1 MGTHPIFESDFDC
14 LTERY
19 PKPSKMSDSESD
31 NEEFTIANDL
41 VVTKYKMA
49 GDIANRV
56 LKNLIER
63 CIVGVS
69 ALELC
74 KIGDDMIVQ
83 ETDKVYKK
91 DKDIT
96 KGIAFPTQA
105 NVNNCICHYA
115 PLSSVKNDI
124 IVKEND
130 IVKLDLGVHIDGYIA
145 VVAHTVFLS
154 EEKKG
159 KAVDAMLA
167 AHYCAEA
174 ALRLVAPG
182 VENTKVTDVVTKIS
196 ESYGC
201 KAVEGMLSYQMEKD
215 TIDGKKTI
223 IQNPTEKQR
232 QEHENC
238 EFAVNEVYAIDML
251 ISTGDGKSRDMDFR
265 TTIYK
270 REPDQVYQLK
280 MKASRAV
287 FSEVEKKFDTMCFNL
302 RALADEKKAKMGINE
317 CVNHG
322 LITPFPVLFEK
333 EDEIVAQFKFTT
345 LLMPNGPLRITG
357 LPFDVAQYESDKK
370 IDDEEI
376 LKVLAQSTSKKSKKR
391 NKKKAAKKAQ
401 AEATEATQPQEA

>member
-1 MGTHPIFESDFDC
+1 MGRSKT
-14 LTERY
+14 R
-19 PKPSKMSDSESD
+19 KMSDSESD

-63 CIVGVS
+63 CVLGVS

-91 DKDIT
+91 EK
-96 KGIAFPTQA
+96 
-105 NVNNCICHYA
+105 
-115 PLSSVKNDI
+115 
-124 IVKEND
+124 D

-145 VVAHTVFLS
+145 VVAHTVFMS

-182 VENTKVTDVVTKIS
+182 IENTKVTDVVSKIS

-201 KAVEGMLSYQMEKD
+201 KAVEGMLSYQMVKD

-280 MKASRAV
+280 MKASRAI

-302 RALADEKKAKMGINE
+302 RSLADERKAKMGINE

-370 IDDEEI
+370 IEDEEI
-376 LKVLAQSTSKKSKKR
+376 LKVLAQSTSKKSKKK
-391 NKKKAAKKAQ
+391 NKKKQAKKAA
-401 AEATEATQPQEA
+401 AEATEATA

>member
-1 MGTHPIFESDFDC
+1 
-14 LTERY
+14 
-19 PKPSKMSDSESD
+19 MSDSESD

-56 LKNLIER
+56 LKSLIDR
-63 CIVGVS
+63 CVIGVS

-91 DKDIT
+91 EKDIT

-145 VVAHTVFLS
+145 VVAHTVFLN

-357 LPFDVAQYESDKK
+357 LPFDVAEYESDKK
-370 IDDEEI
+370 VEDEEI
-376 LKVLAQSTSKKSKKR
+376 LKILATSTSKKSKKR

>member
-1 MGTHPIFESDFDC
+1 
-14 LTERY
+14 
-19 PKPSKMSDSESD
+19 MSDSESD

-63 CIVGVS
+63 CVLGVS

-91 DKDIT
+91 EKEIQ

-105 NVNNCICHYA
+105 NINNCICHYA
-115 PLSSVKNDI
+115 PLSSVGSNDF

-145 VVAHTVFLS
+145 VVAHTVFMS

-182 VENTKVTDVVTKIS
+182 IENTKVTDVVSKIS

-201 KAVEGMLSYQMEKD
+201 KAVEGMLSYQMVKD

-280 MKASRAV
+280 MKASRAI

-302 RALADEKKAKMGINE
+302 RSLADEKKAKMGINE

-370 IDDEEI
+370 IEDEEI
-376 LKVLAQSTSKKSKKR
+376 LKVLAQSTSKKSKKK
-391 NKKKAAKKAQ
+391 NKKKQAKKAA
-401 AEATEATQPQEA
+401 AEATEATA

>member
-19 PKPSKMSDSESD
+19 PKASKMSDSESD

-56 LKNLIER
+56 LKSLIDR
-63 CIVGVS
+63 SKIGVS

-91 DKDIT
+91 EKDIT

-115 PLSSVKNDI
+115 PLSSVKNGPQDI

-182 VENTKVTDVVTKIS
+182 VENTKVTDVVSKIS

-201 KAVEGMLSYQMEKD
+201 KAVEGMLSYQMVKD

-223 IQNPTEKQR
+223 IKNPTEKQR
-232 QEHENC
+232 QEHEKC

-251 ISTGDGKSRDMDFR
+251 ITTGDGKSREMDFR
-265 TTIYK
+265 KPFI
-270 REPDQVYQLK
+270 RENQTR
-280 MKASRAV
+280 S
-287 FSEVEKKFDTMCFNL
+287 
-302 RALADEKKAKMGINE
+302 IN
-317 CVNHG
+317 
-322 LITPFPVLFEK
+322 
-333 EDEIVAQFKFTT
+333 
-345 LLMPNGPLRITG
+345 
-357 LPFDVAQYESDKK
+357 
-370 IDDEEI
+370 
-376 LKVLAQSTSKKSKKR
+376 
-391 NKKKAAKKAQ
+391 
-401 AEATEATQPQEA
+401 

>member
-14 LTERY
+14 LTDQN
-19 PKPSKMSDSESD
+19 SVIMSDSESD

-56 LKNLIER
+56 LKSLIER
-63 CIVGVS
+63 CVIGVS

-91 DKDIT
+91 EKEIQ

-105 NVNNCICHYA
+105 NINNCICHYA
-115 PLSSVKNDI
+115 PLSSVGSNDF

-145 VVAHTVFLS
+145 VVAHTVFMS

-182 VENTKVTDVVTKIS
+182 IENTKVTDVVSKIS

-201 KAVEGMLSYQMEKD
+201 KAVEGMLSYQMVKD
-215 TIDGKKTI
+215 TIYGKKTI

-370 IDDEEI
+370 VADEEI
-376 LKVLAQSTSKKSKKR
+376 LKVLATSTSKKSKKR

>member
-1 MGTHPIFESDFDC
+1 
-14 LTERY
+14 
-19 PKPSKMSDSESD
+19 MSDSESD

-56 LKNLIER
+56 LKSLIDR
-63 CIVGVS
+63 CKIGVS

-91 DKDIT
+91 EKDIT

-115 PLSSVKNDI
+115 PLSSVKNGPQDI

-370 IDDEEI
+370 VEDEEI
-376 LKVLAQSTSKKSKKR
+376 LKVLATSTSKKSKKR

>member
-1 MGTHPIFESDFDC
+1 MGSKT
-14 LTERY
+14 R
-19 PKPSKMSDSESD
+19 KMSDSESD

-63 CIVGVS
+63 CVLGVS

-91 DKDIT
+91 EKEIQ

-105 NVNNCICHYA
+105 NINNCICHYA
-115 PLSSVKNDI
+115 PLSSVGANDF

-145 VVAHTVFLS
+145 VVAHTVFMS

-159 KAVDAMLA
+159 
-167 AHYCAEA
+167 
-174 ALRLVAPG
+174 
-182 VENTKVTDVVTKIS
+182 
-196 ESYGC
+196 
-201 KAVEGMLSYQMEKD
+201 KAVEGMLSYQMVKD

-280 MKASRAV
+280 MKASRAI

-302 RALADEKKAKMGINE
+302 RSLADEKKAKMGINE

-376 LKVLAQSTSKKSKKR
+376 LKVLAQSTSKKSKKK
-391 NKKKAAKKAQ
+391 NKKKQAKKAA
-401 AEATEATQPQEA
+401 AEATEATA

>member
-1 MGTHPIFESDFDC
+1 
-14 LTERY
+14 
-19 PKPSKMSDSESD
+19 MSDSESD

-63 CIVGVS
+63 CVLGVS

-91 DKDIT
+91 EKEIQ

-105 NVNNCICHYA
+105 NINNCICHYA
-115 PLSSVKNDI
+115 PLSSVGSNGKSFHTSKSKDFWVEYICNHFRSDF

-145 VVAHTVFLS
+145 VVAHTVFMS

-182 VENTKVTDVVTKIS
+182 IENTKVTDVVSKIS

-201 KAVEGMLSYQMEKD
+201 KAVEGMLSYQMVKD

-280 MKASRAV
+280 MKASRAI

-302 RALADEKKAKMGINE
+302 RSLADEKKAKMGINE

-357 LPFDVAQYESDKK
+357 LPFDVAQYESEKK

-376 LKVLAQSTSKKSKKR
+376 LKVLAQSTSKKSKKK
-391 NKKKAAKKAQ
+391 NKKKQAKKAA
-401 AEATEATQPQEA
+401 AEATEATA